1 MAAFSV
7 LSTTTGLG
15 ATADSLA
22 ALAAQRQALQAQA
35 NSVLGQRQTTLSR
48 LLQTKDLLATLRG
61 QLDQN
66 ASKLAELQSQQEDL
80 RAGIEATS
88 AHMQTDRDLLAGIV
102 RQQYKTRGD
111 SKLSQILFDSS
122 NLSQIVDR
130 IVATEA
136 ISSRAHDL
144 IVELRVEQST
154 LNSQSAALAAKQAEA
169 NRLRDRLT
177 AQKKQVQA
185 VAADYQTQVDSMDA
199 NAQALLARI
208 KAIDAAIAALTS
220 PPSGGR
226 QYTQQQIIAI
236 IRGAAAQYGANGD
249 QMVRVARCES
259 SLNPYAYNR
268 SSGASGLF
276 QFMPGT
282 FYGNGGHN
290 IWDPTDQSDVAAKM
304 FARGDSGAW
313 SCK

>member
-1 MAAFSV
+1 M
-7 LSTTTGLG
+7 LSSTAGLG
-15 ATADSLA
+15 ATADSLT
-22 ALAAQRQALQAQA
+22 ALAAQRRALQAEA
-35 NSVLGQRQTTLSR
+35 NGVLGQRDTTLTK
-48 LLQTKDLLATLRG
+48 LLLTKDLLATLRG

-66 ASKLAELQSQQEDL
+66 ASKLAGLRSQQEDL
-80 RAGIEATS
+80 RAGIAATS
-88 AHMQTDRDLLAGIV
+88 AHMQTDREMLAEIV
-102 RQQYKTRGD
+102 RQQYKTRAD
-111 SKLSQILFDSS
+111 TKLSQILFDSS

-136 ISSRAHDL
+136 VSSRAHDL
-144 IVELRVEQST
+144 IVELRVEQAT
-154 LNSQSAALAAKQAEA
+154 LNSQAAALAVKQAEA
-169 NRLRDRLT
+169 NRLRDQLT
-177 AQKKQVQA
+177 AQKRQVQA
-185 VAADYQTQVDSMDA
+185 VAADYQSQLDSMDA
-199 NAQALLARI
+199 SAHALLARI
-208 KAIDAAIAALTS
+208 KEIDTAIAALTS
-220 PPSGGR
+220 PPAGGR

-268 SSGASGLF
+268 GSGASGLF

-313 SCK
+313 ACK

>member
-1 MAAFSV
+1 M
-7 LSTTTGLG
+7 LSSTAGLG
-15 ATADSLA
+15 ATADSLT
-22 ALAAQRQALQAQA
+22 ALAAQRRALQAEA
-35 NSVLGQRQTTLSR
+35 NGVLGQRDTTLTK
-48 LLQTKDLLATLRG
+48 LLLTKDLLATLRG

-66 ASKLAELQSQQEDL
+66 ASKLAGLRSQQEDL
-80 RAGIEATS
+80 RAGIAATS
-88 AHMQTDRDLLAGIV
+88 AHMQTDREMLAEIV
-102 RQQYKTRGD
+102 RQQYKTRAD
-111 SKLSQILFDSS
+111 TKLSQILFDSS

-136 ISSRAHDL
+136 VSSRAHDL
-144 IVELRVEQST
+144 IVELRVEQAT
-154 LNSQSAALAAKQAEA
+154 LNSQAAALAVKQAEA
-169 NRLRDRLT
+169 NRLRDQLT
-177 AQKKQVQA
+177 AQKRQVQA
-185 VAADYQTQVDSMDA
+185 VAADYQSQLDSMDA
-199 NAQALLARI
+199 SPHALLARI
-208 KAIDAAIAALTS
+208 KEIDAAIAALTS
-220 PPSGGR
+220 PPAGGR

-268 SSGASGLF
+268 GSGASGLF

-313 SCK
+313 ACK